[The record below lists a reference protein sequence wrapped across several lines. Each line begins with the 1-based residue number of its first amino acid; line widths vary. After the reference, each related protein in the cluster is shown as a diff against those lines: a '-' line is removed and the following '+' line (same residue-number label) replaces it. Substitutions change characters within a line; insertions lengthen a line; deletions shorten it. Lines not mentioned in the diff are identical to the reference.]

1 MTHLLQFRFSSRLHR
16 ITYAQDSQP
25 PAETPPAL
33 LDSYTVDALIFS
45 FFSRAENL
53 CFPFARDERTF
64 SHYAKEKST
73 LWQSAFGWIISQQV
87 ELSAAHIARSAGCA
101 RHWANEH
108 TEHTSFEQS
117 SSHSTQ
123 KLSSTEALENPLH
136 AFNPPDESEKI
147 AKNFFSLPK
156 SGFPWKSRR
165 RLIGF
170 EHNQINKVFLRSFTA
185 SCTSPKSL
193 SHRQCTSFA
202 SFHGS
207 NWISS

>member
-1 MTHLLQFRFSSRLHR
+1 MLQFCFSSRLHR

-25 PAETPPAL
+25 PAETSPAL

-53 CFPFARDERTF
+53 CFSFARDERIF

-87 ELSAAHIARSAGCA
+87 ELSAAHKARSAGCA
-101 RHWANEH
+101 RHWAN
-108 TEHTSFEQS
+108 EHTSFEQS

-136 AFNPPDESEKI
+136 AFNPLDESEKI
-147 AKNFFSLPK
+147 AKNFSFFTQKVL
-156 SGFPWKSRR
+156 SGFPRESRR

-170 EHNQINKVFLRSFTA
+170 EHNQIKKVFLRSFTA

-202 SFHGS
+202 SFHDS
-207 NWISS
+207 N